1 MNFQQLETFRW
12 IARLGSFGRAAHKV
26 NATQST
32 VSMRLA
38 ELEKELG
45 IVLLDRTRRSVRVTP
60 KGRDLLRYAE
70 EIALLVSEIRH
81 QVGDARKMS
90 GTLRVGVAE
99 LIAMT
104 WLPKLLHS
112 IKKIYPLVDIEL
124 QVGLGGGM
132 LTLLEAG
139 ELDLVLMPNDNQSTN
154 ILRVEPLGKVR
165 FGFVA
170 AKELGLPARMQTPA
184 SLVKQPLITHG
195 ETSVLHGLLMQWC
208 GKSDVQPARIITSNS
223 MEAAAMLAAAGLGV
237 TFLPLA
243 YYEPWITQQR
253 LQRIPVRPSIPA
265 IEFSAVYP
273 PGRQT
278 PLVDAIVRLAV
289 QHSTFS
295 K

>member
-124 QVGLGGGM
+124 QIGLGGGM
-132 LTLLEAG
+132 LSLLDAG
-139 ELDLVLMPNDNQSTN
+139 ELDLVLMPNDNQSTHM
-154 ILRVEPLGKVR
+154 LRAEPLGKVR

-170 AKELGLPARMQTPA
+170 AKELGLPARLQTPA

-195 ETSVLHGLLMQWC
+195 ETSVLHGVLMQWC
-208 GKSDVQPARIITSNS
+208 GQGDVQPTRIITSNS

-243 YYEPWITQQR
+243 YYEPWIKQQR
-253 LQRIPVRPSIPA
+253 LQRVPVRPSIPA
-265 IEFSAVYP
+265 IQFSAVYP

-278 PLVDAIVRLAV
+278 PLVDAIVRLAM

>member
-70 EIALLVSEIRH
+70 EIALLVSEVRH

-99 LIAMT
+99 LIALT
-104 WLPKLLHS
+104 WLPKLMHS
-112 IKKIYPLVDIEL
+112 IKKSYPQVDVDL
-124 QVGLGGGM
+124 QIGLGGGM
-132 LTLLEAG
+132 LSLLESG
-139 ELDLVLMPNDNQSTN
+139 ELDLIMMPNDNRSATF
-154 ILRVEPLGKVR
+154 LRTEPLGKVR

-170 AKELGLPARMQTPA
+170 AKELGLPAKFLTPA
-184 SLVKQPLITHG
+184 TLVKQPLITHG
-195 ETSVLHGLLMQWC
+195 ETSVLHGILMQWC
-208 GKSDVQPARIITSNS
+208 GQGDVRPTRIITSNS
-223 MEAAAMLAAAGLGV
+223 MESSAMLAAAGLGI

-243 YYEPWITQQR
+243 YYEPWITQGR
-253 LQRIPVRPSIPA
+253 LQRVSVRPSIAP
-265 IEFSAVYP
+265 IEFNAVYP
-273 PGRQT
+273 PGRQA

-289 QHSTFS
+289 LHSSFS